1 MKKNGEIELLRFVF
15 AMIIVIFHFEFN
27 YGFGIFTQGR
37 IGVEFFFLVTGVLM
51 AKTTEKVHIESHSI
65 PNQTYAFILKKIKS
79 FYPCFIVVFVLRC
92 ILELLVLDKIP
103 IAVVCRKVL
112 LSIPGLLLFKMNGI
126 SYEECIDVGG
136 DWFLSAMVLA
146 IFILYPILLYNYE
159 WATKIIFPI
168 IGLVG
173 IGFMFMCQ
181 HTIIATTQI
190 VGGMFRGGL
199 LRAINEISLG
209 VWGYALAK
217 KMGGYEFTIFSK
229 IFLTVFKWMSFG
241 MVICYAFFGFQDS
254 FSAIAFVGCFIG
266 IILSFSEKTYV
277 IPYNKMTCVLGKL
290 SLPIYLSHNLVK
302 GIAIRLWGTDIE
314 NKNVFII
321 ICLCPI
327 IAFIVMRLTD
337 VVIRYKKKL
346 RPIFIAEK

>member
-136 DWFLSAMVLA
+136 DWFLSA
-146 IFILYPILLYNYE
+146 
-159 WATKIIFPI
+159 
-168 IGLVG
+168 
-173 IGFMFMCQ
+173 
-181 HTIIATTQI
+181 
-190 VGGMFRGGL
+190 
-199 LRAINEISLG
+199 
-209 VWGYALAK
+209 
-217 KMGGYEFTIFSK
+217 
-229 IFLTVFKWMSFG
+229 
-241 MVICYAFFGFQDS
+241 
-254 FSAIAFVGCFIG
+254 
-266 IILSFSEKTYV
+266 
-277 IPYNKMTCVLGKL
+277 
-290 SLPIYLSHNLVK
+290 
-302 GIAIRLWGTDIE
+302 

-337 VVIRYKKKL
+337 VVIRYLKKL